1 MSDIWLISSSALGA
15 TNSQDWPL
23 CHWGLHNPL
32 SSCFLFPGSALY
44 LLMCW
49 IVLFLVLILLL
60 HPILY
65 RLVHSICG
73 VSFDFFPVRN
83 FFLTL
88 ATFPLSNFLPH
99 YYVCL
104 LWIAGRLLSP
114 LAFLRDADGLN
125 SIVMTFTGKYFTHED
140 MALASWG
147 SLFVSF
153 VFLLLHYAI
162 KKHVTC

>member
-65 RLVHSICG
+65 SLVHSICG
-73 VSFDFFPVRN
+73 VSFDYFPVRN

-104 LWIAGRLLSP
+104 LWIAGRLLRLARNQLSDSARMENCEGLRKAGQDLGGVRLSGETLQSLQFTLTFCMVGQCIGYSP
-114 LAFLRDADGLN
+114 
-125 SIVMTFTGKYFTHED
+125 
-140 MALASWG
+140 
-147 SLFVSF
+147 
-153 VFLLLHYAI
+153 
-162 KKHVTC
+162 